1 MACLDTLAS
10 NPSVHP
16 FPLLFGKPRQPNRN

>member
-1 MACLDTLAS
+1 MACLDSLAA
-10 NPSVHP
+10 NPSAHP